1 MIGWTSTPLAGGG
14 RGAGADHASA
24 NMIPTNLIMMK
35 GAQVGQGL
43 ESSHLQSRYFFFKG
57 NFNQIQNFRLTVK
70 YLKFGDG
77 DGPNLCRAKK

>member
-35 GAQVGQGL
+35 GAQVVM
-43 ESSHLQSRYFFFKG
+43 YFQLVRFSVVFAPIFF
-57 NFNQIQNFRLTVK
+57 Q
-70 YLKFGDG
+70 D
-77 DGPNLCRAKK
+77 

>member
-43 ESSHLQSRYFFFKG
+43 ESSHLQSRYFFSRETSTKS
-57 NFNQIQNFRLTVK
+57 RT
-70 YLKFGDG
+70 FG
-77 DGPNLCRAKK
+77 

>member
-35 GAQVGQGL
+35 GAQVVM
-43 ESSHLQSRYFFFKG
+43 YFQLVRFFVV
-57 NFNQIQNFRLTVK
+57 FAPIFFQ
-70 YLKFGDG
+70 D
-77 DGPNLCRAKK
+77 

>member
-43 ESSHLQSRYFFFKG
+43 ESIHLQSRCISVPKQTIGGLPFTHTY
-57 NFNQIQNFRLTVK
+57 LTH
-70 YLKFGDG
+70 
-77 DGPNLCRAKK
+77 RWS

>member
-43 ESSHLQSRYFFFKG
+43 ESSHLQSRCFFLRETSTKS
-57 NFNQIQNFRLTVK
+57 RT
-70 YLKFGDG
+70 FG
-77 DGPNLCRAKK
+77 